1 MAIQDYSP
9 ELLLRLYRQML
20 LVREFEL
27 RAIAERRAGLIPGFI
42 HSCVGQEATAAG
54 ACAALEPHDVIAST
68 HRGHGHLVAK
78 GGEPKYM
85 MAELAA
91 RTTGYCGGKGGSLH
105 MTDFNLGILGA
116 NGIVGGGIPIA
127 VGAGL
132 AFQQRREPRVA
143 LSFFGD
149 GATNEGSF
157 HEALNLAGLWKL
169 PVVFFCENN
178 LYGEGTPQNK
188 QAPVA
193 DLAIRASSYAMPGV
207 TVDGNDVLAVYEAT
221 KVAADR
227 ARSGGGPTL
236 VEGKTY
242 RQRGHYEGDPM
253 VYRSKAEMDEWK
265 GRDPVVS
272 FRRRLLS
279 EAGIGEGEVIALEKD
294 VQALLNEAV
303 AFAASSPKPAARDGA
318 CRRLRRHARRT
329 GLLVRAESRLL
340 PADRPQAPL
349 QCQQRR
355 RPFHQGDKGRH
366 EHHHLQS
373 SHL

>member
-1 MAIQDYSP
+1 VQIRGIRSGQAPLKEKNMPIQDYPS

-20 LVREFEL
+20 MVREFEL

-54 ACAALEPHDVIAST
+54 ACAALAPDDVITST
-68 HRGHGHLVAK
+68 HRGHGHLIAK
-78 GGEPKYM
+78 GGDPKYM

-105 MTDFNLGILGA
+105 MTDFSLGILGA

-132 AFQQRREPRVA
+132 AFQQRREPRIA

-169 PVVFFCENN
+169 PVIFFCENN
-178 LYGEGTPQNK
+178 LYGEGTPQSK

-193 DLAIRASSYAMPGV
+193 DLAIRAGAYAMPGV

-221 KVAADR
+221 MAAADR
-227 ARSGGGPTL
+227 GRSGGGPTL
-236 VEGKTY
+236 IEGKTY

-253 VYRSKAEMDEWK
+253 VYRTKAELEAWK
-265 GRDPVVS
+265 GRDPVVA
-272 FRRRLLS
+272 FRARLLA
-279 EAGIGEGEVIALEKD
+279 EAGITELAIASIEKD
-294 VQALLNEAV
+294 VQAALDEAV
-303 AFAASSPKPAARDGA
+303 AYAAASPKPEPDMALAGVYGET
-318 CRRLRRHARRT
+318 HG
-329 GLLVRAESRLL
+329 GLV
-340 PADRPQAPL
+340 
-349 QCQQRR
+349 
-355 RPFHQGDKGRH
+355 F
-366 EHHHLQS
+366 
-373 SHL
+373 

>member
-1 MAIQDYSP
+1 MGISHYPVAQ
-9 ELLLRLYRQML
+9 LLELYRKVL
-20 LVREFEL
+20 AVREFEL
-27 RAIAERRAGLIPGFI
+27 RAINERRAGLIPGFI
-42 HSCVGQEATAAG
+42 HSCVGQEATAVG
-54 ACAALEPHDVIAST
+54 ACAALEQTDVITST

-127 VGAGL
+127 VGAAL
-132 AFQQRREPRVA
+132 AFQQRKEPRVA

-149 GATNEGSF
+149 GATNEGAF

-178 LYGEGTPQNK
+178 LYGEGTPQAK

-193 DLAIRASSYAMPGV
+193 DLAIRAGSYAMPGV

-221 KVAADR
+221 KAAVDR
-227 ARSGGGPTL
+227 ARAGGGPTL
-236 VEGKTY
+236 IEGKTY

-253 VYRSKAEMDEWK
+253 VYRSKAEMEEWK
-265 GRDPVVS
+265 GRDPVS
-272 FRRRLLS
+272 GFRARLL
-279 EAGIGEGEVIALEKD
+279 ADARVAEVEVAAIEKAVQLALD
-294 VQALLNEAV
+294 EAV
-303 AFAASSPKPAARDGA
+303 AFAASSPKPAPETALAGVYGET
-318 CRRLRRHARRT
+318 HG
-329 GLLVRAESRLL
+329 GLV
-340 PADRPQAPL
+340 
-349 QCQQRR
+349 
-355 RPFHQGDKGRH
+355 F
-366 EHHHLQS
+366 
-373 SHL
+373 